1 MRFDL
6 ESWCNLASAAN
17 LADQHN
23 QTIKQPKTIPN
34 RCDQFH
40 AKRLSS
46 TVRIY
51 SFFFSCF
58 SFRFSFALSC
68 AFFCCSLCLYLYFP
82 YHPYLLLRD

>member
-46 TVRIY
+46 TTMISGLWPVT
-51 SFFFSCF
+51 
-58 SFRFSFALSC
+58 
-68 AFFCCSLCLYLYFP
+68 
-82 YHPYLLLRD
+82 